1 MKIIGI
7 TGGVGSGK
15 SEVMK
20 YLETHYDC
28 TLIRSDEL
36 AHALMKK
43 GQACYDPILALL
55 GPSVLGPDGEFDR
68 KAVAA
73 KIFADKKLLEQMNQI
88 THPAVRRSIA
98 LAMKKAE
105 TAGRPFFFL
114 EAALLI
120 EEKYD
125 EICDELWYVY
135 ADAEVRAQRLRKSR
149 GYSDEKIRQIMANQ
163 LPDAVFRKLCAFI
176 LDNSGDFTE
185 TIRQID
191 SRMQTFPPRRNP
203 HSSSEIMEH
212 KRNEHP

>member
-28 TLIRSDEL
+28 DLIRSDEL
-36 AHALMKK
+36 AHTMMKK
-43 GQACYDPILALL
+43 GQACYGPILDLL
-55 GPSVLGPDGEFDR
+55 GPGVLAPDGEFDR

-73 KIFADKKLLEQMNQI
+73 KIFADKGLLEQMNRI

-98 LAMKKAE
+98 LSMKESE
-105 TAGRPFFFL
+105 TEGRPFFFL

-125 EICDELWYVY
+125 EICDELWCV
-135 ADAEVRAQRLRKSR
+135 
-149 GYSDEKIRQIMANQ
+149 
-163 LPDAVFRKLCAFI
+163 
-176 LDNSGDFTE
+176 
-185 TIRQID
+185 
-191 SRMQTFPPRRNP
+191 
-203 HSSSEIMEH
+203 
-212 KRNEHP
+212 

>member
-1 MKIIGI
+1 MTLKIIGI

-28 TLIRSDEL
+28 DLIRSDEL
-36 AHALMKK
+36 AHTMMKK
-43 GQACYDPILALL
+43 GQACYGPILDLL
-55 GPSVLGPDGEFDR
+55 GPGVLAPDGEFDR

-73 KIFADKKLLEQMNQI
+73 KIFADKRLLEQMNRI
-88 THPAVRRSIA
+88 IHPAVRRSIA
-98 LAMKKAE
+98 LSMKEAE
-105 TAGRPFFFL
+105 TASRPFFFL

-135 ADAEVRAQRLRKSR
+135 ADAEVRKKRLRESR
-149 GYSDEKIRQIMANQ
+149 GYSDAKIREIMANQ
-163 LPDAVFRKLCAFI
+163 LPDAEFRRICAFV
-176 LDNSGDFTE
+176 LDNSGPFTD

-191 SRMQTFPPRRNP
+191 ARMRSFATQPNTD
-203 HSSSEIMEH
+203 
-212 KRNEHP
+212 